1 MHSRQGDIADLNT
14 ENGVSNISKD
24 FVSGI
29 EYHVLVA
36 PTAKEANLLE
46 LGDLL
51 GQGRE
56 GSDLNFPVV
65 GHFGRVSW
73 EVVVGWMSRQVE
85 ASVNKGNW
93 VRSLSPVWGSHEIRA
108 GRTHQSSQVGHV
120 TNYFTPEAEITVYL
134 FCLFEHQLFCHC
146 KAENHI
152 ELRLYR
158 EFCRR
163 NNQVYGM
170 TSKIHYFINLIMKT
184 SS

>member
-14 ENGVSNISKD
+14 ENGVSNISKC

-108 GRTHQSSQVGHV
+108 GRAHQSTLTGHV
-120 TNYFTPEAEITVYL
+120 ICTLHLRQKPPLICSV
-134 FCLFEHQLFCHC
+134 CLMNIKCFVTTR
-146 KAENHI
+146 
-152 ELRLYR
+152 LR
-158 EFCRR
+158 
-163 NNQVYGM
+163 
-170 TSKIHYFINLIMKT
+170 TI
-184 SS
+184 

>member
-14 ENGVSNISKD
+14 RDGVSNVSKGI
-24 FVSGI
+24 VSDLG
-29 EYHVLVA
+29 YRVLVA
-36 PTAKEANLLE
+36 PTSKKANLLE

-108 GRTHQSSQVGHV
+108 GQTHQSTQLGHV
-120 TNYFTPEAEITVYL
+120 TLYLTTQAEISVDL
-134 FCLFEHQLFCHC
+134 FCLFGEHLWFV
-146 KAENHI
+146 AVR
-152 ELRLYR
+152 LR
-158 EFCRR
+158 
-163 NNQVYGM
+163 
-170 TSKIHYFINLIMKT
+170 SI
-184 SS
+184 